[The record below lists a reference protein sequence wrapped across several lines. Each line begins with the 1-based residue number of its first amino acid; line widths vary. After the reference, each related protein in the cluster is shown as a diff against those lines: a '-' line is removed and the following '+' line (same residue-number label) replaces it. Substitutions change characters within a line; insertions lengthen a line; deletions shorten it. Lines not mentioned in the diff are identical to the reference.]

1 MNRTRHLASRYL
13 LKKTHKSDNNSNVVS
28 LDIFYQEVLNLYMS
42 DNNAVLTSDETS
54 YILNLAEQFN
64 ANQPDSQ
71 YHINPNGLL
80 YAVKKL
86 VIRDNKTYSGGV
98 SPEHRMTT
106 RSMTQIQA
114 AQAEL
119 DALESES
126 LALEARKLEIRERIS
141 KNTRARETSTQLS
154 TEVLQSPPHKT
165 SVTEKMAD
173 VAGVI
178 SLLMGL
184 FCVCIGFMRLY
195 NMLLE
200 TTSTG
205 TLTDSLSVVKE
216 LVHSITA
223 KLEKPTDTSYFMY
236 LIDSFFGLGTCVFK
250 VARTKLSTLLP
261 EIMATLSNNADR
273 LTLDALQRCRPTD
286 IIKLTGNESDG
297 WTSIITG
304 INTIVRA
311 SETTLNANAQLNCVS
326 KNVIILTTAEIQRN
340 LNEINMYINVA
351 TSSIDSIQS
360 MLSTGTRLIGSG
372 TFLFLPRLLRG
383 TKYMAKGTK
392 NLVISF
398 CNIPRRMFGKTH
410 KLKQGGKSYR
420 KNKDRKNKNKNKNKK
435 QHH

>member
-71 YHINPNGLL
+71 YHIKPDGLL

-86 VIRDNKTYSGGV
+86 VIRDNKNYSGGV

-165 SVTEKMAD
+165 SVTERMAD

-420 KNKDRKNKNKNKNKK
+420 KNKHRKNKNKNKNKK